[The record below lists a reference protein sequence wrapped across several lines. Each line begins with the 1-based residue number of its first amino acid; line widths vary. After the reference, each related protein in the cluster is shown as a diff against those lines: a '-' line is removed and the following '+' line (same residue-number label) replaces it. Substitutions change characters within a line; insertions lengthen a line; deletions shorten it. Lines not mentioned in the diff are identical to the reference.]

1 MGIGYVRP
9 VQFLDHLTVIKRT
22 LNGHFSRP
30 AETDPYAFVDLVRN
44 RRHFWNVA
52 VVVHSNALIPR
63 TMTIRRRL
71 GTKPMPIER
80 DNKTAGLEA
89 SPPLKENELRRKY

>member
-1 MGIGYVRP
+1 MKMIC
-9 VQFLDHLTVIKRT
+9 RT
-22 LNGHFSRP
+22 IISQNSRP
-30 AETDPYAFVDLVRN
+30 AETDPYAFVDLVSN
-44 RRHFWNVA
+44 RRHSWNVA
-52 VVVHSNALIPR
+52 VVVHNNAFIPR

-89 SPPLKENELRRKY
+89 SPPLNKE